1 MPSPQFSSA
10 DCYGIINNLIACSNM
25 SCAKL
30 NASEENFMQGLCL
43 YIDDIEAHE
52 EYSKPMVSIG
62 IYIAIASLFC
72 IVAMVA
78 DLFHGFQKRKIW
90 FPCKY
95 FSLNAASITV
105 IAVAMKLPVDLSSPM
120 PGVLDQATKLGSMA
134 FMCTMMANLMPSLA
148 SMDNKS
154 LFANFI
160 GLVILVITMIVNI
173 CIEINT
179 GVIDHK
185 DKSYLFAEV
194 AWTYV
199 VVMLLLLIILTSSVI
214 AIPPLKQ
221 ILEMKYRVLSRTMSN
236 DQHTTL
242 EKLRQYVR
250 KYWVMVETSSP
261 QFVMAHNPLSFAC
274 GLICVFTAVL
284 NLSVLLTILEHG
296 AYLDC
301 DSDYELSMLAI
312 YITQFTGV
320 VVGSITPLFR
330 CNTVLSFKLF
340 TKSDRNYLMNLK
352 AEDYWIQ
359 LLGEWKEIQI
369 PFPSSYR
376 RSRTLAHKLKSLLLN
391 LCIRFQTI
399 IVVSCKVIRLIQ
411 LLLLIFAVYCT
422 SCLKSLKEMLY
433 TSSIASQS
441 DDTKEDLEKYV
452 LQLEDEKRLAV
463 QSLKGISKSMD
474 HLIQKAKKEDNN
486 NLLKFLEKS
495 IGFNGVA
502 NFDMDQGQPLM
513 FVKIPNSWS
522 LPIVTLTC
530 IAIVLPN
537 IRKDIVNSLFKYV
550 GEGLVY
556 TRLIEENLNSA
567 SKHVNIQKT
576 TMSLW
581 RGVEDNRKWLETTLE
596 RSTYNGKTSWEIIEW
611 FSDRAKEIVMENI
624 SNTDGELVENFSNNL
639 IAANSMYRISQTLLL
654 RYESSIKTL
663 REEELFSLLHGVI
676 ADIMVACFTNIPR
689 VITMKCHESV
699 IEKREA
705 SVEAAAKLLGR
716 TKEIINRLE
725 MRKLPD
731 MDPDKMAFIDEW
743 RLHLKQSIP

>member
-10 DCYGIINNLIACSNM
+10 DCYRIIDNLIACSNM
-25 SCAKL
+25 SCVKL
-30 NASEENFMQGLCL
+30 NTIEESFMQGLCPYL
-43 YIDDIEAHE
+43 DDIEAHE
-52 EYSKPMVSIG
+52 KYSKPMVLIG

-160 GLVILVITMIVNI
+160 GLVILVITVIVNM

-199 VVMLLLLIILTSSVI
+199 AVMLLLLIILTSSVI

-221 ILEMKYRVLSRTMSN
+221 ILEMKYRVLSKTTLS

-242 EKLRQYVR
+242 ENLRQYVR
-250 KYWVMVETSSP
+250 VYWVMVETSCP

-274 GLICVFTAVL
+274 GAICVFTAVL
-284 NLSVLLTILEHG
+284 NLSVLLTIIGHG
-296 AYLDC
+296 EYFDC
-301 DSDYELSMLAI
+301 ESDYEWSMLAI

-352 AEDYWIQ
+352 VEDYWIQ
-359 LLGEWKEIQI
+359 LLREWKEIQI
-369 PFPSSYR
+369 PFLSSHR
-376 RSRTLAHKLKSLLLN
+376 KSRTLVHRLKSLLLN
-391 LCIRFQTI
+391 LCIGFQTI

-411 LLLLIFAVYCT
+411 LLLVIFAVYCT

-433 TSSIASQS
+433 TSSIASKS
-441 DDTKEDLEKYV
+441 DDSKEDLAKYV
-452 LQLEDEKRLAV
+452 LQVEDEKRLAEKT
-463 QSLKGISKSMD
+463 LKGISKSMD
-474 HLIQKAKKEDNN
+474 HLIQKAEKEDNN

-502 NFDMDQGQPLM
+502 NFDMDQVQPLM
-513 FVKIPNSWS
+513 FVKLPNSWS

-537 IRKDIVNSLFKYV
+537 IRKDIVNSLCKYV
-550 GEGLVY
+550 GKGLVY

-567 SKHVNIQKT
+567 SKYVNTQKT
-576 TMSLW
+576 AMSLW
-581 RGVEDNRKWLETTLE
+581 RGVEDSRKWLENTLE
-596 RSTYNGKTSWEIIEW
+596 RSTYNGKTSWEIVEW
-611 FSDRAKEIVMENI
+611 FSDKAKETVMENI
-624 SNTDGELVENFSNNL
+624 SSTEGELVENFSNEL
-639 IAANSMYRISQTLLL
+639 IAADSMYRISQTLLL
-654 RYESSIKTL
+654 SYKCSIKTL
-663 REEELFSLLHGVI
+663 REEDLFSLLHGMI

-743 RLHLKQSIP
+743 RLHLKQSVP

>member
-1 MPSPQFSSA
+1 MSSPHFSSA
-10 DCYGIINNLIACSNM
+10 DCYDILDNLIACNKM
-25 SCAKL
+25 SCAEL
-30 NASEENFMQGLCL
+30 NASEENFMLGLCL
-43 YIDDIEAHE
+43 NLDDIEAHKD
-52 EYSKPMVSIG
+52 YSKPMVFIG

-78 DLFHGFQKRKIW
+78 DLFHGFQKRKKW
-90 FPCKY
+90 FPCKF

-105 IAVAMKLPVDLSSPM
+105 IAVSMKLPVDLSSPM
-120 PGVLDQATKLGSMA
+120 PGALDQATKLGSMA

-154 LFANFI
+154 LVANFI

-194 AWTYV
+194 ACIYV
-199 VVMLLLLIILTSSVI
+199 VMMLLLLIILTSSVI

-221 ILEMKYRVLSRTMSN
+221 ILEMKYRVLSKTTLN
-236 DQHTTL
+236 DQHTAL
-242 EKLRQYVR
+242 ENLRQYVR

-261 QFVMAHNPLSFAC
+261 QFVMANNPLSFAC
-274 GLICVFTAVL
+274 CIICIYTAVL
-284 NLSVLLTILEHG
+284 NLYALLTILRHG
-296 AYLDC
+296 AYMDC
-301 DSDYELSMLAI
+301 ESDYEWSMLAI
-312 YITQFTGV
+312 YIIQFTGV

-330 CNTVLSFKLF
+330 CNTVHSFKLF
-340 TKSDRNYLMNLK
+340 TKSGRNYLTNFK
-352 AEDYWIQ
+352 VEHYWNQ
-359 LLGEWKEIQI
+359 MLCEWKEIQI
-369 PFPSSYR
+369 PFLSSRR
-376 RSRTLAHKLKSLLLN
+376 RSRTLVHKLKSLLLN
-391 LCIRFQTI
+391 LCIGFQTI
-399 IVVSCKVIRLIQ
+399 VVLSCKIIRLIP
-411 LLLLIFAVYCT
+411 LSLFIFAVYCT

-433 TSSIASQS
+433 TSSIASKS
-441 DDTKEDLEKYV
+441 HDTKEDLQMYV
-452 LQLEDEKRLAV
+452 LQLEDEMRLAEKT
-463 QSLKGISKSMD
+463 LKGISKSMD
-474 HLIQKAKKEDNN
+474 HLIQKAKKEENN

-495 IGFNGVA
+495 IAFNGVA
-502 NFDMDQGQPLM
+502 NFDMDQVQPLI
-513 FVKIPNSWS
+513 FFKLPNSWS

-537 IRKDIVNSLFKYV
+537 IPKDIVNSLFKYV

-567 SKHVNIQKT
+567 SEYVNIQNT

-581 RGVEDNRKWLETTLE
+581 RGVEDSRKWLETTLE

-611 FSDRAKEIVMENI
+611 FSDRSKEIVMENI
-624 SNTDGELVENFSNNL
+624 SSTHGELVENFSNKL

-654 RYESSIKTL
+654 SSKSSIKTL
-663 REEELFSLLHGVI
+663 REEELFSLLHGMI

-689 VITMKCHESV
+689 VIIMKCHESV

-705 SVEAAAKLLGR
+705 SIEAAVKLLGR
-716 TKEIINRLE
+716 TAEIIDRLE
-725 MRKLPD
+725 VRKLPS

-743 RLHLKQSIP
+743 RLHMKQSIP